1 MRESLAAGH
10 DAQTTLSRIRDLAR
24 RKAAE
29 SAGNAQ
35 SLRGWLNGPLPA
47 QLQASREW
55 LAAAPNRHFITWGGP
70 NWPRAFAGLRGMPIA
85 LYAEGDLDLLA
96 HPQVAI
102 VGSRNP
108 TPTGGRVAERLAFQL
123 AQAGVGIVSGLA
135 TGIDACAHLGALR
148 AEGITIAVCGRGL
161 DDTYPASNRRLA
173 AQIAESGLLL
183 SEYTPGTPPQKA
195 NFPARNRIIAALG
208 QGTLVVEATP
218 RSGSLITA
226 KQALGFGRD
235 VFAVPG
241 SIDNPL
247 ARGCHQLIR
256 EGAHLVESAA
266 DIVEVLAP
274 NLIESVDRREA
285 AEIVTPAAESAVTPE
300 EQQLIDALDGTPTT
314 IDALVTRT
322 GLKAADI
329 SSMLLIMELQG
340 TVAIAPGGGYQ
351 KIGQTT

>member
-1 MRESLAAGH
+1 
-10 DAQTTLSRIRDLAR
+10 
-24 RKAAE
+24 
-29 SAGNAQ
+29 
-35 SLRGWLNGPLPA
+35 
-47 QLQASREW
+47 
-55 LAAAPNRHFITWGGP
+55 
-70 NWPRAFAGLRGMPIA
+70 MPIA
-85 LYAEGDLDLLA
+85 LYAQGDLDLLA

-108 TPTGGRVAERLAFQL
+108 TPTGGRIAERLAFQL

-161 DDTYPASNRRLA
+161 DETYPASNRRLA
-173 AQIAESGLLL
+173 AQIAQSGLLI
-183 SEYTPGTPPQKA
+183 SEYSPGTPPQRSF
-195 NFPARNRIIAALG
+195 FPARNRIIAALG
-208 QGTLVVEATP
+208 RGTLVVEATP

-226 KQALGFGRD
+226 KQALGFSRE

-247 ARGCHQLIR
+247 ARGCHQLLR
-256 EGAHLVESAA
+256 DGAHLVESAA

-274 NLIESVDRREA
+274 DLVESVAGREPDQTVIPA
-285 AEIVTPAAESAVTPE
+285 SHSTEIRPE
-300 EQQLIDALDGTPTT
+300 EQQLLDALDATPTT
-314 IDALVTRT
+314 IDTLVSRT
-322 GLKAADI
+322 GLNAAEI

-351 KIGQTT
+351 KVGQTI